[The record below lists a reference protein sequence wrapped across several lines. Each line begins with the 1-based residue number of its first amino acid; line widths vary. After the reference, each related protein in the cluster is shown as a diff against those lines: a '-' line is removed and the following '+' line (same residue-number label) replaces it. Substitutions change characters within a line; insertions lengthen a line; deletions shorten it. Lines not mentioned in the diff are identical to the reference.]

1 MLVMESVMHLTYIPS
16 LAAILF
22 LALGSPALKGQP
34 LDAPSTNP
42 GADARQGAA
51 APAGQPALTAELIDM
66 EKKAA
71 KRGATVK
78 VEAVN
83 VNIVD
88 PAASGERPRPG
99 EAHFHYQVDTNPV
112 VATTANKLSFHELS
126 PGPHL
131 ITVTLA
137 GNDHRPVA
145 QPVVLSVRVP

>member
-1 MLVMESVMHLTYIPS
+1 MPQTNIPT
-16 LAAILF
+16 LAAIVF
-22 LALGSPALKGQP
+22 LALAAPALTGQP
-34 LDAPSTNP
+34 LDAPSTDP
-42 GADARQGAA
+42 GADAKPGAA
-51 APAGQPALTAELIDM
+51 APAGQPALTAELIDI

-71 KRGATVK
+71 KRGATVQ

-112 VATTANKLSFHELS
+112 VATTANKVSFHELS

-145 QPVVLSVRVP
+145 QSVVLSVRVP